1 MNAKTDRYSHMRQE
15 NFDKVYKNIG
25 LSLDS
30 TLEPITDRVY
40 HKNENEKSNFYSEKK
55 NRSKFLPQMYNQTK
69 SVQSLSS
76 GIK

>member
-40 HKNENEKSNFYSEKK
+40 HKN
-55 NRSKFLPQMYNQTK
+55 
-69 SVQSLSS
+69 
-76 GIK
+76 